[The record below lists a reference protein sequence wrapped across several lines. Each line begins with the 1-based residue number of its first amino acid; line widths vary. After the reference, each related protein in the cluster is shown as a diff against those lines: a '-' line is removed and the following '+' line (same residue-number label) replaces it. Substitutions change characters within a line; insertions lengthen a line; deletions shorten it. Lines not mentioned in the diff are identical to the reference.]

1 MTEVTISDL
10 HNVTGVSRA
19 TFYRLFDTPEDV
31 LRYMCDR
38 FKQELVSN
46 LTVQKFAAPR
56 DLLIFAVRFAMT
68 NHALLEALA
77 RNHLSDMLDEVHN
90 ATVRFLSDQFHIF
103 DEFDQTE
110 TQYAQS
116 LFHSVMTA
124 ALMLWV
130 QRGRK
135 ETPEQLMEYV
145 KKYSTALD
153 VLLRMA

>member
-1 MTEVTISDL
+1 MYHISSHLRVQHTADSLGQGLLLCLETKPMTEVTISDL

-56 DLLIFAVRFAMT
+56 DLLIFAVRFAMK

-90 ATVRFLSDQFHIF
+90 ATVRPKRSTHN
-103 DEFDQTE
+103 
-110 TQYAQS
+110 
-116 LFHSVMTA
+116 H
-124 ALMLWV
+124 
-130 QRGRK
+130 
-135 ETPEQLMEYV
+135 
-145 KKYSTALD
+145 YST
-153 VLLRMA
+153 RS